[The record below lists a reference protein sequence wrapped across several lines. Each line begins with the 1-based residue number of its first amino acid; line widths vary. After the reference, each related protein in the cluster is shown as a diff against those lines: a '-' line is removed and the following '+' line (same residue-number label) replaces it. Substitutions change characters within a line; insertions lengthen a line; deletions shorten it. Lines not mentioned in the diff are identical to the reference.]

1 MSTQHIALVDD
12 REVTIQALRVNGKKM
27 TLQFFRQIP
36 RAQYFLNE
44 AEPDLTLSPWGRVIY
59 QIANEGHEWLLA
71 QREDKLLRYCIDLP
85 STSTSEWSIEHHT
98 KGIADAKEK
107 TEQYAGKVHYGPL
120 LRGAEESFNRHTA
133 ELKLAF
139 KRLELAKKQAAALA
153 ELQLL
158 AQLYIA

>member
-1 MSTQHIALVDD
+1 MSNQPIALVDD

-36 RAQYFLNE
+36 RGQYFLNE
-44 AEPDLTLSPWGRVIY
+44 DEPDLTLLPWGRVVY
-59 QIANEGHEWLLA
+59 QIASEGHEWLLA
-71 QREDKLLRYCIDLP
+71 QREDKLFRCCIDLP
-85 STSTSEWSIEHHT
+85 SMSNWAIEHHT

-107 TEQYAGKVHYGPL
+107 TEQYAGKVHFSQL
-120 LRGAEESFNRHTA
+120 LCLAEESFNRHTA
-133 ELKLAF
+133 ELPLAL

-153 ELQLL
+153 KLQLL